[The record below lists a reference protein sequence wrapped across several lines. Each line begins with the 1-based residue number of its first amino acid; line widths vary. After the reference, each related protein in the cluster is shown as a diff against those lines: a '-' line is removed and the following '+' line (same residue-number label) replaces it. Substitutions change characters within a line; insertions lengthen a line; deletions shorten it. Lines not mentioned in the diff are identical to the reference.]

1 MLETVKAQIL
11 NCRIKHRA
19 TVIGISGIDASGKT
33 AFTRALA
40 EALGQD
46 GYKVQM
52 IHLDDFHHPAEIRR
66 SNSVPPAQA
75 YYTRTFDYP
84 RVIKELLQPIQSGLP
99 LTKELLCLDLEKDTF
114 CLIRRYEIDRNTIVL
129 MEGVF
134 LFRPELLDLIDYKIH
149 LHIDFDTCLKRVV
162 ARDGYLFGSPEDIIR
177 RYKEKYLPGQS
188 LYFLDANPMESADLV
203 LDNTDFANLVRKK

>member
-1 MLETVKAQIL
+1 MLETVKTEIL
-11 NCRIKHRA
+11 NCLIKHRA

-33 AFTRALA
+33 TFTRTLA
-40 EALGQD
+40 EELEQD

-52 IHLDDFHHPAEIRR
+52 IHLDDFHYPADIRR

-75 YYTRTFDYP
+75 YYARTFDYH

-99 LTKELLCLDLEKDTF
+99 LTRELLCLDLEKDEF
-114 CLIRRYEIDRNTIVL
+114 CLIRRYDIDRNTIVL

-134 LFRPELLDLIDYKIH
+134 LFRPELRDLFDFKVY
-149 LHIDFDTCLKRVV
+149 LHIDFDTCLERVV
-162 ARDGYLFGSPEDIIR
+162 ARDGYLFGSPENIVR

-188 LYFLDANPMESADLV
+188 LYFQEANPMETADLV